1 MKKHN
6 SKLKSQNTK
15 PKPQNAKHYF
25 LFYKPYAVLS
35 QFSPESGK
43 QTLKDFL
50 SLPKDIYPVGRL
62 DYDSEGLLL
71 LTNDNEIKNKLTD
84 PKFEHPKTYLAQV
97 ERIPTEK
104 ALQQLRTGINIE
116 GAKTKPAEV
125 ELLTEEQHL
134 PPRSAPIRFRKNVP
148 TAWLKIVLRE
158 GRNRQVRKMTA
169 AVGHPT
175 LRLVR
180 ITIGNIG
187 IGELK
192 LGEWKEID
200 GKEILLGE
208 T

>member
-1 MKKHN
+1 MEKHLV
-6 SKLKSQNTK
+6 KLESQNSNHKT
-15 PKPQNAKHYF
+15 QTVNRYIF
-25 LFYKPYAVLS
+25 FYKPYAVLS

-71 LTNDNEIKNKLTD
+71 LTNDNVIKNKLTD
-84 PKFEHPKTYLAQV
+84 PKFEHHKTYLAQV

-104 ALQQLRTGINIE
+104 ELQQLRNGVVIE
-116 GAKTKPAEV
+116 GTKTKPAEV
-125 ELLTEEQHL
+125 ELLTEEPNL
-134 PPRSAPIRFRKNVP
+134 PTRSTLIRFRKTVP

-180 ITIGNIG
+180 IKIGNLE
-187 IGELK
+187 IGELQP
-192 LGEWKEID
+192 GEWKEISRSI
-200 GKEILLGE
+200 ILSP
-208 T
+208 